1 MLRKLGTRFGNQPTS
16 PYITELIMSKK
27 LFVGGLS
34 WSIRDESLK
43 EAFGVHGD
51 VQEAIVILERGTN
64 RSRGFG
70 FVTFATE
77 EEAQTALEFMNGTE
91 IDGRAIHVS
100 LAEERRERSSNN
112 RNFRNNRGGGG
123 GGGGNRDYNNNRN
136 QDRY

>member
-1 MLRKLGTRFGNQPTS
+1 
-16 PYITELIMSKK
+16 MSKK

-34 WSIRDESLK
+34 WSIRDEALK
-43 EAFGVHGD
+43 EAFSVHGD

-77 EEAQTALEFMNGTE
+77 EEAQTAMEFMNGQE
-91 IDGRAIHVS
+91 VDGRTIHVS
-100 LAEERRERSSNN
+100 IAEERRERSNNNN

-123 GGGGNRDYNNNRN
+123 GGNRDYNNRN